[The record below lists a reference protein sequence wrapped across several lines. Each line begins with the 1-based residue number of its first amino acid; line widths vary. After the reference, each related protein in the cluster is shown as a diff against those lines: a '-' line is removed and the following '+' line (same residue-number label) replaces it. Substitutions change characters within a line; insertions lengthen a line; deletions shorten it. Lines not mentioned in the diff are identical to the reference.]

1 MPAPDAI
8 LDATFLKKL
17 ERLTLATRRPFS
29 GQMKGEKRS
38 LKRGSSIEFADYRE
52 YSLGD
57 DLRYVDW
64 NTAARLDKMFL
75 KLFVEE
81 EDLYL
86 ALLLD
91 SSQSM
96 DFGSPKKIHYAV
108 RLAAALGYISLSNYD
123 RVSVQTYADVLG
135 RPMPTQRG
143 RGGVLPFFNYL
154 QGIKAGG
161 TTSFAT
167 SLRRFA
173 STVRYKGVAVVIS
186 DFFDP
191 DWQEGMKALLA
202 RGYQVAVLHVL
213 AEDEIK
219 PTLLGDLRIID
230 SESGEAKEM
239 SVNPQLMA
247 RYQQT
252 LNAFCSEV
260 EEFCHRYGIDYLR
273 TSTAF
278 PFEDLVLKYMR
289 QNGMIK

>member
-1 MPAPDAI
+1 LPAPDAI

-17 ERLTLATRRPFS
+17 EKLTLATRRPFS
-29 GQMKGEKRS
+29 GEMKGEKRS

-86 ALLLD
+86 ALLID

-96 DFGSPKKIHYAV
+96 NFGVPKKLHYAV

-154 QGIKAGG
+154 QKVKSGG
-161 TTSFAT
+161 TTSFST
-167 SLRRFA
+167 SLKRFA
-173 STVRYKGVAVVIS
+173 STVRYKGVAIVIS

-191 DWQEGMKALLA
+191 DWQVGMKALLA

-239 SVNPQLMA
+239 SVNPQLLA

-252 LNAFCSEV
+252 LNSFCAEV
-260 EEFCHRYGIDYLR
+260 ESFSHRYGIDYIR
-273 TSTAF
+273 TSTAL

>member
-17 ERLTLATRRPFS
+17 EKLTLATRRPFS
-29 GQMKGEKRS
+29 GEMKGEKRS

-86 ALLLD
+86 ALLID

-96 DFGSPKKIHYAV
+96 NFGVPKKLHYAV

-154 QGIKAGG
+154 QKVKSGG
-161 TTSFAT
+161 TTSFST
-167 SLRRFA
+167 SLKRFA
-173 STVRYKGVAVVIS
+173 STVRYKGVAIVIS

-191 DWQEGMKALLA
+191 DWQVGMKALLA

-239 SVNPQLMA
+239 SVNPQLLA

-252 LNAFCSEV
+252 LNSFCAEV
-260 EEFCHRYGIDYLR
+260 ESFSHRYGIDYIR
-273 TSTAF
+273 TSTAL